1 MERRAAK
8 SQSFE
13 DRVVSMSDQKSTP
26 AEPPVALSVRA
37 AAVLRAFMPPAFVVD
52 RRERWRA
59 TLGALVG
66 ILVMAW
72 VSRWF
77 SSSLALGP
85 WLAAPLGASAVL
97 VFAVPASPLAQPW
110 SVVGGNTLS
119 ALVGA
124 VCALAIPDPSLAGA
138 VAVGAAIAVMFAMRC
153 LHPPGGAT
161 ALLVVMGHNTDIHFA
176 AFPILFDST
185 VLVVIGVVFNHLTG
199 RRYPHTQEVPT
210 SGGPKSVSRFSSQDL
225 DIALARYNQVL
236 DVSRDDLEA
245 LLHHAEL
252 AAYQRNLGEL
262 LCADIMTPEPFAVEF
277 GAPLRDAW
285 ALMRL
290 EKIKA
295 LPVVDKAR
303 RIVGIVTVADF
314 MRHADMDVHDGVGDR
329 LRALVRRT
337 GTVSSDKP
345 EVVGQIM
352 TRQVRVASA
361 NRHVIELVPLFSEGG
376 HHHIPIIDAEQRL
389 AGIITQTDL
398 VRALYRAVQP

>member
-1 MERRAAK
+1 MSMPDQNPDSA
-8 SQSFE
+8 SSS
-13 DRVVSMSDQKSTP
+13 VVP
-26 AEPPVALSVRA
+26 AVSLPVRA
-37 AAVLRAFMPPAFVVD
+37 TAWLRAFQPQPLAVD
-52 RRERWRA
+52 GRERWRA

-66 ILVMAW
+66 ILLMAW

-77 SSSLALGP
+77 SGSLALGP

-124 VCALAIPDPSLAGA
+124 ACAFAIPDQALAA
-138 VAVGAAIAVMFAMRC
+138 ATAVGLAIALMFALRC

-161 ALLVVMGHNTDIHFA
+161 ALLVVIGHNTDVHFA
-176 AFPILFDST
+176 AFPIFFDSV
-185 VLVVIGVVFNHLTG
+185 VLVLAGVLYNQLTG
-199 RRYPHTQEVPT
+199 RRYPHTQETPRSAGAA
-210 SGGPKSVSRFSSQDL
+210 SGSRFSSQDL
-225 DIALARYNQVL
+225 DVALARYNQVL

-262 LCADIMTPEPFAVEF
+262 RCEDIMTRQPFAAEF
-277 GAPLRDAW
+277 GTPLRDAW
-285 ALMRL
+285 ALMRR
-290 EKIKA
+290 EKVKA

-314 MRHADMDVHDGVGDR
+314 MRHVDMDSHESVGDR
-329 LRALVRRT
+329 LRALVRRA
-337 GTVSSDKP
+337 GAVASEKP

-361 NRHVIELVPLFSEGG
+361 HRYMIELVPLFSDGG
-376 HHHIPIIDAEQRL
+376 HHHIPIIDADQRL

-398 VRALYRAVQP
+398 VRALYRAVKP